1 MDSSVNT
8 SYDIPI
14 SMNGKGDTP
23 RPLSTRKDI
32 YDSRFESI
40 FGKKARDEKKINETY
55 KKELLK
61 RKNKDKL

>member
-1 MDSSVNT
+1 
-8 SYDIPI
+8 
-14 SMNGKGDTP
+14 MNGKGDTP
-23 RPLSTRKDI
+23 RPLSIRKDI

-55 KKELLK
+55 QKELLK

>member
-23 RPLSTRKDI
+23 RPLSIRRDI
-32 YDSRFESI
+32 YDSRFDSI

>member
-1 MDSSVNT
+1 
-8 SYDIPI
+8 
-14 SMNGKGDTP
+14 MNGKGDTP
-23 RPLSTRKDI
+23 RPLSIRKDI

-40 FGKKARDEKKINETY
+40 FGEKARDEKKINETY